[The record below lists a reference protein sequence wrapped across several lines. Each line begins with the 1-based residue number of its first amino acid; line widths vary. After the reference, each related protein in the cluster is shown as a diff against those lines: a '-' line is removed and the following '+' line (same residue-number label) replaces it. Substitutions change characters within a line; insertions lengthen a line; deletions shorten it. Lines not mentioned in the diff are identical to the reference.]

1 MAARS
6 PRKSAARVGQTGKW
20 IPFSRTPPRNS
31 GALGIDTTGGD
42 FTLTTT
48 NLGTTLGLSK
58 LGPNTLILDQTNIYT
73 GNTTV
78 SAGTLRLENT
88 GAVAGSPLVAIGG
101 NGLEIA
107 TDTAFSGPNISM
119 QAGTIVSDRASDGD
133 GLTHALGNATI
144 GNGASNFIAGS
155 NVTGGTAAIQLG
167 NISNNNGI
175 VNLTNTETVAAP
187 DFDGTP
193 QPSGNYSATS
203 VPGGATITTASFSG
217 SGTLTIG
224 PPTGGFSSWITGTF
238 ANGAV
243 TNQGSNDDD
252 DNDGISNLVE
262 YAIAGQDPT
271 VPNPT
276 IGTLTGG
283 TLSFT
288 KRGDAS
294 GLTYA
299 IQESTDL
306 GIGDDWDEVT
316 GGSYVNDGSTIS
328 YTLTPGTP
336 AKNFLRL
343 RVSQ

>member
-1 MAARS
+1 
-6 PRKSAARVGQTGKW
+6 
-20 IPFSRTPPRNS
+20 
-31 GALGIDTTGGD
+31 
-42 FTLTTT
+42 
-48 NLGTTLGLSK
+48 
-58 LGPNTLILDQTNIYT
+58 
-73 GNTTV
+73 
-78 SAGTLRLENT
+78 
-88 GAVAGSPLVAIGG
+88 
-101 NGLEIA
+101 
-107 TDTAFSGPNISM
+107 M

-133 GLTHALGNATI
+133 GLTHVLGNATI

-224 PPTGGFSSWITGTF
+224 PPTGG
-238 ANGAV
+238 
-243 TNQGSNDDD
+243 
-252 DNDGISNLVE
+252 
-262 YAIAGQDPT
+262 
-271 VPNPT
+271 
-276 IGTLTGG
+276 
-283 TLSFT
+283 
-288 KRGDAS
+288 
-294 GLTYA
+294 
-299 IQESTDL
+299 
-306 GIGDDWDEVT
+306 
-316 GGSYVNDGSTIS
+316 SYVNDGSTIS